1 MSEKTGYKDRYGRD
15 ICVGDYVKFR
25 IPTHSKT
32 GRGIVVKSN
41 DLQEIKMFGE
51 YIIQDTRKF
60 PECKRRNEGRR
71 YPLYD
76 DVAYTILTEEKCEE
90 Q

>member
-25 IPTHSKT
+25 TNSLT
-32 GRGIVVKSN
+32 GRGIVVK
-41 DLQEIKMFGE
+41 MFGQ
-51 YIIQDTRKF
+51 YMIQDTRKF

-76 DVAYTILTEEKCEE
+76 RAAYTILTGEEYEE

>member
-1 MSEKTGYKDRYGRD
+1 MNEKTGHKDRYGND
-15 ICVGDYVKFR
+15 IYVGDYVKFR
-25 IPTHSKT
+25 TNSLT

-51 YIIQDTRKF
+51 YVIQDTRKF

-71 YPLYD
+71 YPFYD
-76 DVAYTILTEEKCEE
+76 YVTYTLLNSVKIEGDIE
-90 Q
+90 

>member
-25 IPTHSKT
+25 TNSLT

-41 DLQEIKMFGE
+41 DLQEIKRFGE
-51 YIIQDTRKF
+51 YVIQDTRKF
-60 PECKRRNEGRR
+60 PECKRRSEGRR

-76 DVAYTILTEEKCEE
+76 DVAYTILTEKKYEE

>member
-1 MSEKTGYKDRYGRD
+1 M
-15 ICVGDYVKFR
+15 KFR
-25 IPTHSKT
+25 TNSLT

-51 YIIQDTRKF
+51 YVIQDTRKF
-60 PECKRRNEGRR
+60 PECKRRSEGRR

-76 DVAYTILTEEKCEE
+76 DVAYTILTGEKYEE